1 MTQTALV
8 TGSSSGIGK
17 GAAIELARQGYD
29 VAVHCGKSVAKA
41 QDVAHIIESLGRKA
55 IVVQADIKDLASLNG
70 MFDEVFSRFG
80 KLDVLINNAGI
91 TGYKPFLEVT
101 DEFFHEILNT
111 NLRSHYFATQRAAK
125 HMIEHNIRGRI
136 VMTTSIQQ
144 EILLPEASLYGSFKA
159 ALLKTVKHLALEL
172 APYGIRVN
180 AVAPGTIK
188 VNEDPLTPREDQ
200 FASRTPAKR
209 VGWPEDVAGAIAF
222 LVSEKSDFITGAS
235 LMIDGGQRLPC
246 LCDNTFVERIPPVI
260 K

>member
-41 QDVAHIIESLGRKA
+41 QEVAHIIESLGRKA
-55 IVVQADIKDLASLNG
+55 MVVQADVKDLAALNG

-80 KLDVLINNAGI
+80 KVDVLINNAGI

-101 DEFFHEILNT
+101 DAFFHEILYT

-125 HMIEHNIRGRI
+125 SMIEQNIRGRI
-136 VMTTSIQQ
+136 VMTTSVQQ

-159 ALLKTVKHLALEL
+159 GLLKMVKHIALEL

-180 AVAPGTIK
+180 AVAPGIIK
-188 VNEDPLTPREDQ
+188 VNETPFTPREDQ
-200 FASRTPAKR
+200 FISRVPAKR
-209 VGWPEDVAGAIAF
+209 VGWPEDIAGAIAF
-222 LVSEKSDFITGAS
+222 LVSEQSDYITGTS
-235 LMIDGGQRLPC
+235 LMIDGGQRLPF
-246 LCDNTFVERIPPVI
+246 LGDNTFVERVPPVI

>member
-1 MTQTALV
+1 VTQTALV

-29 VAVHCGKSVAKA
+29 VAVHCGKSIAKA
-41 QDVAHIIESLGRKA
+41 EEVAHVVESLGRKA
-55 IVVQADIKDLASLNG
+55 MVVRADVKDLAALNG
-70 MFDEVFSRFG
+70 MFDEVFSQFG
-80 KLDVLINNAGI
+80 RLDVLVNNAGV

-101 DEFFHEILNT
+101 DEFFHEILYT

-125 HMIEHNIRGRI
+125 QMIAQGIRGRV
-136 VMTTSIQQ
+136 VMTTSVQQ
-144 EILLPEASLYGSFKA
+144 EIILPEASLYGSFKA
-159 ALLKTVKHLALEL
+159 GLLKMVKHIALEL

-188 VNEDPLTPREDQ
+188 VNEKPFTAREDQ
-200 FASRTPAKR
+200 LISRTPAKR

-222 LVSEKSDFITGAS
+222 LVSEKSDFITGTC
-235 LMIDGGQRLPC
+235 LMIDGGQSLPC
-246 LCDNTFVERIPPVI
+246 LCDNAYVDRVPPVI